1 MILAAI
7 GIMVFLAAAFLVMGF
22 VMETQSRRMSGRFTA
37 LAAASV
43 VEEED
48 DTPEI
53 LKRSLH
59 ERFLAPL
66 LARAAGF
73 AGRLTPAA
81 SLKALNLQLDR
92 AGRPWGLNA
101 HTWVLA
107 RALSA
112 AAGLVGAALALRSL
126 PLDGPLLVCA
136 VAGIAAAGMILPGV
150 MLDSKTRQRQL
161 AVKQALPDVM
171 DLLVVSVEAGMG
183 LDGAVQEV
191 VNRRKG
197 PLLEELA
204 RVLAEVRVG
213 KTRRAAWQ
221 QLSERVDLLELRV
234 FVAALIQA
242 EELGASVAGVL
253 RSQSEAL
260 RVRRSLSVREVAAML
275 PVKMLFPLIF
285 FIFPSIFVVIL
296 GPGMISLVESFRE
309 IGF

>member
-1 MILAAI
+1 MIVAAI
-7 GIMVFLAAAFLVMGF
+7 GIMVFLAGAFLVLGF

-37 LAAASV
+37 LVAARPA
-43 VEEED
+43 EDDD

-53 LKRSLH
+53 LKRSLR
-59 ERFLAPL
+59 ERFVAPL
-66 LARAAGF
+66 LTRAAGF
-73 AGRLTPAA
+73 VGQLTPAA

-92 AGRPWGLNA
+92 AGRPWGVNA
-101 HTWVLA
+101 HMWVLV
-107 RALSA
+107 RAASA
-112 AAGLVGAALALRSL
+112 GAGITGALAALRGL
-126 PLDGPLLVCA
+126 PLEGPLLMCA
-136 VAGIAAAGMILPGV
+136 VAGVAAAGMILPGV
-150 MLDSKTRQRQL
+150 MLDSKMKQRQT

-204 RVLAEVRVG
+204 RVLAEIRVG

-221 QLSERVDLLELRV
+221 QLAERVDLLELRV